1 MNSLGQNKKV
11 TVILVIVLVFLI
23 GFAVYYY
30 LLLPKMEERDS
41 LTAQINDA
49 RAESATLNN
58 QIKTMKDNQQAT
70 KKSPTELMAKVPTSI
85 ELSDLIKSIEQVE
98 LGSDTQIVDMA
109 FNNYD
114 ASVKETLQ
122 TTIEDNNLDNGQSTN
137 ANNASNGQAQATG
150 DINKDENTNA
160 QTTTDVK
167 TINNT
172 NTENANEVVT
182 NEQNNDET
190 LPVSPISLDSL
201 PDSLKLVT
209 MNVTVA
215 AKGEKEI
222 KEFLKEIEIL
232 PRIMRIDAVTYE
244 SPNKDVEAS
253 TDSEENTKDELLQAT
268 IQLTTFY
275 YVGQVDDQNVK

>member
-122 TTIEDNNLDNGQSTN
+122 TTIEDNSLDNGQST
-137 ANNASNGQAQATG
+137 NGQAQATG

-160 QTTTDVK
+160 QTTTDAK
-167 TINNT
+167 TSNNT

>member
-11 TVILVIVLVFLI
+11 KTILVIALVFLI
-23 GFAVYYY
+23 AFAIYYY
-30 LLLPKMEERDS
+30 LLMPKTEERDA
-41 LTAQINDA
+41 LNAQIKDA
-49 RAESATLNN
+49 RVEAVTLNN
-58 QIKTMKDNQQAT
+58 QIKTMKENQQAT

-85 ELSDLIKSIEQVE
+85 GLSDLIKSIEQVE
-98 LGSDTQIVDMA
+98 LASDTQIVDMA

-122 TTIEDNNLDNGQSTN
+122 TTIEDNSLDNGQSTN
-137 ANNASNGQAQATG
+137 SQAKATG
-150 DINKDENTNA
+150 DINTDENTNA
-160 QTTTDVK
+160 QTTTDAK
-167 TINNT
+167 TSNNT
-172 NTENANEVVT
+172 TTENANEVVT

-253 TDSEENTKDELLQAT
+253 PDSEENTKDELLQAT

>member
-11 TVILVIVLVFLI
+11 TTILVIALVFLI
-23 GFAVYYY
+23 AFAIYYY
-30 LLLPKMEERDS
+30 LLMPKMEERDA
-41 LTAQINDA
+41 LNAQIKDT
-49 RAESATLNN
+49 RAESATLYN

-137 ANNASNGQAQATG
+137 ANNTSDGQAQATG
-150 DINKDENTNA
+150 DINTDENTNT
-160 QTTTDVK
+160 QTTTDAA
-167 TINNT
+167 TSNNT

-253 TDSEENTKDELLQAT
+253 TESEENTKDELLQAT

>member
-11 TVILVIVLVFLI
+11 TTILVIALVFLI
-23 GFAVYYY
+23 AFAIYYY
-30 LLLPKMEERDS
+30 LLMPKMEERDA
-41 LTAQINDA
+41 LNAQIKDA
-49 RAESATLNN
+49 RVEAVTLNN
-58 QIKTMKDNQQAT
+58 QIKTMKENQQAT

-98 LGSDTQIVDMA
+98 LASDTQIVDMA

-122 TTIEDNNLDNGQSTN
+122 TTIEDNSLDNGQST
-137 ANNASNGQAQATG
+137 NGQAQATG

>member
-30 LLLPKMEERDS
+30 LLMPKMEERDS

-49 RAESATLNN
+49 RAESATLYN

-98 LGSDTQIVDMA
+98 LASDTQIVDMA

-150 DINKDENTNA
+150 DINTDENTNA
-160 QTTTDVK
+160 QTTTDAK

>member
-11 TVILVIVLVFLI
+11 TTILVIALVFLI
-23 GFAVYYY
+23 AFAIYYY
-30 LLLPKMEERDS
+30 LLMPKMEERDA
-41 LTAQINDA
+41 LNALIKDA
-49 RAESATLNN
+49 RVEAVTLNN
-58 QIKTMKDNQQAT
+58 QIKTMKENQQAT

-98 LGSDTQIVDMA
+98 LASDTQIVDMA

-122 TTIEDNNLDNGQSTN
+122 TTIEDNNLDNSQSTN

-160 QTTTDVK
+160 QTTTDAK
-167 TINNT
+167 TSNNT

-182 NEQNNDET
+182 NEQNSDET
-190 LPVSPISLDSL
+190 LPVSPIALDSL

-215 AKGEKEI
+215 AKDEKEI

>member
-11 TVILVIVLVFLI
+11 KTILVIALVFLI
-23 GFAVYYY
+23 AFAIYYY
-30 LLLPKMEERDS
+30 LLMPKTEERDA
-41 LTAQINDA
+41 LNAQIKDA
-49 RAESATLNN
+49 RVEAVTLNN
-58 QIKTMKDNQQAT
+58 QIKTMKENQQAT

-85 ELSDLIKSIEQVE
+85 GLSDLIKSIEQVE
-98 LGSDTQIVDMA
+98 LASDTQIVDMA

-122 TTIEDNNLDNGQSTN
+122 TTIEDNSLDNGRSTN
-137 ANNASNGQAQATG
+137 SQAKATG
-150 DINKDENTNA
+150 DINTDENTNA
-160 QTTTDVK
+160 QTTTDAK
-167 TINNT
+167 TSNNT
-172 NTENANEVVT
+172 TTENANEVVT

-190 LPVSPISLDSL
+190 LPVSPISFDSL

-253 TDSEENTKDELLQAT
+253 PDSEENTKDELLQAT

>member
-11 TVILVIVLVFLI
+11 TTILVIALVFLI
-23 GFAVYYY
+23 AFAIYYY
-30 LLLPKMEERDS
+30 LLMPKMEERDA
-41 LTAQINDA
+41 LNAQIKDA
-49 RAESATLNN
+49 RVEAVTLNN
-58 QIKTMKDNQQAT
+58 QIKTMKENQQAT

-98 LGSDTQIVDMA
+98 LASDTQIMDMA

-122 TTIEDNNLDNGQSTN
+122 TTIEDNNLDKGQSTN

-150 DINKDENTNA
+150 DLNADENTNA
-160 QTTTDVK
+160 QTTTDAK

-172 NTENANEVVT
+172 TNENANEVVT

>member
-11 TVILVIVLVFLI
+11 TVILVIALVFLI
-23 GFAVYYY
+23 AFAIYYY
-30 LLLPKMEERDS
+30 LLMPKMEERDA
-41 LTAQINDA
+41 LNAQIKDA
-49 RAESATLNN
+49 RVEAVTLNN
-58 QIKTMKDNQQAT
+58 QIKTMKENQQAT

-98 LGSDTQIVDMA
+98 LASDTQIVDMA

-160 QTTTDVK
+160 QTTTDAK
-167 TINNT
+167 TSNNT

-190 LPVSPISLDSL
+190 LPVSPIALDSL

-215 AKGEKEI
+215 AKDEKEI

>member
-11 TVILVIVLVFLI
+11 TTILVITLVSLI
-23 GFAVYYY
+23 AFAIYYY
-30 LLLPKMEERDS
+30 LLMPKMEERDA
-41 LTAQINDA
+41 LNAQIKDA
-49 RAESATLNN
+49 QVEAVTLNN

-70 KKSPTELMAKVPTSI
+70 KKSPTELIAKVPTSI
-85 ELSDLIKSIEQVE
+85 GLSDLIKSIEQVE
-98 LGSDTQIVDMA
+98 LASDTQIVDMA

-122 TTIEDNNLDNGQSTN
+122 ITIEDNNLDNGQSTN
-137 ANNASNGQAQATG
+137 ANNATNGQAKATG
-150 DINKDENTNA
+150 DITTDENANA
-160 QTTTDVK
+160 QTTTDAA
-167 TINNT
+167 TNNNT
-172 NTENANEVVT
+172 RTENANEVVADK
-182 NEQNNDET
+182 QNNEET

-215 AKGEKEI
+215 SKGEKEI